1 MDIGSIL
8 AQAGGVS
15 AIARQLGVDESTV
28 ESGVGALLPHV
39 ENGIQQQGLPGA
51 VQSDVAEVQ
60 AQDPAIAPQAQDSG
74 LGGLIGGG
82 GLGGLLGGLMGGGSG
97 TAAAGGAGGGILGSL
112 VSGGVGN
119 EILGHIFGS
128 KEVSRDVAGQASQ
141 QTGID
146 TSVLKKLLPIVAGA
160 VAMHYITHR
169 NAGGAAPAG
178 ANAGGGG
185 ILGSI
190 LGGLGGR

>member
-15 AIARQLGVDESTV
+15 AIARQLGIDESTV

-51 VQSDVAEVQ
+51 VEGEAPAVAPE
-60 AQDPAIAPQAQDSG
+60 AQDSG
-74 LGGLIGGG
+74 LGGALGGMLGGG
-82 GLGGLLGGLMGGGSG
+82 GLGGLLGGLMGGGA
-97 TAAAGGAGGGILGSL
+97 AAAGGAGGGILGSL

-128 KEVSRDVAGQASQ
+128 KDVSRDVAAQASQ
-141 QTGID
+141 QSGVD
-146 TSVLKKLLPIVAGA
+146 TSVLKRLLPIVAGA
-160 VAMHYITHR
+160 VAMHFITHR
-169 NAGGAAPAG
+169 NAGGAGPET
-178 ANAGGGG
+178 GGGG